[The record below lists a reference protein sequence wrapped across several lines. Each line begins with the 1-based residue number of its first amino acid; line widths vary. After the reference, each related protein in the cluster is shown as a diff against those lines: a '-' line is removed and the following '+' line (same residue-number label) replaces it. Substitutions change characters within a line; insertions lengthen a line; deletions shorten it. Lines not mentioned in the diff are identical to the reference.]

1 MTKTITELEAQHR
14 NFYAPAF
21 QIKVD
26 GVDLLSD
33 LFMEIASVEVDN
45 TLQGADRF
53 SFTVNSSFNVQY
65 REFDHLE
72 DVFGFGNVVD
82 ISMGYQDVRS
92 LTPML
97 RGIITSV
104 QTSFPAGGL
113 PQITVSG
120 YDMTYPMTKGKGS
133 RNWERKKD
141 SEVAA
146 LVADE
151 YGLGTEHVRDTGVQH
166 AKVEQN
172 QESDF
177 QFLERLARRNGYEVY
192 GQGRDLCF
200 RPPAQDS
207 AANIVLEWGK
217 GLVSFSPEINIAE
230 QVSKV
235 EVRGWDVNAKKEFVG
250 VATRGDELG
259 RDPDRRS
266 GAEYIKKVCREKA
279 ELKVRVPVRSK
290 QEAERRAEAIL
301 KERSEMLVQGSGESV
316 GVPEILADTN
326 IELRGLGRLFSK
338 TYYVE
343 QSTHTINTSGYR
355 TTFKVKDT
363 TI

>member
-1 MTKTITELEAQHR
+1 MTKTITQLEAEHR

-26 GVDLLSD
+26 GVDLLYD
-33 LFMEIASVEVDN
+33 LFLEIVSVEVDN
-45 TLQGADRF
+45 TLEGADRF

-82 ISMGYQDVRS
+82 ISMGYQDIKS

-97 RGIITSV
+97 RGIVTSV
-104 QTSFPAGGL
+104 QTSFPSGGL

-120 YDMTYPMTKGKGS
+120 YDMTYPMGKGKGS
-133 RNWERKKD
+133 RNWEKKKD

-151 YGLGTEHVRDTGVQH
+151 YGLKVKARDTEVVNP
-166 AKVEQN
+166 KVEQN

-177 QFLERLARRNGYEVY
+177 QLLERLAKRNGYEVY
-192 GQGRDLCF
+192 ALGRDLCF
-200 RPPAQDS
+200 RPPAQDD
-207 AANIVLEWGK
+207 AAKVVLEWGK

-235 EVRGWDVNAKKEFVG
+235 EVRGWDLKAKKEFVG
-250 VATRGDELG
+250 TATRGDELG
-259 RDPDRRS
+259 RDPGRRS
-266 GAEYIKKVCREKA
+266 GAEYVKKVCREKA
-279 ELKVRVPVRSK
+279 ELKVRVPVKSK

-301 KERSEMLVQGSGESV
+301 KERSEKLVQGSGEAV
-316 GVPEILADTN
+316 GVPDIVADTN

-343 QSTHTINTSGYR
+343 QATHTIDTSGYR